1 MAAPDERNETLI
13 KIDWMLKN
21 IETAVSSSTIFGATP
36 VSTSNVTEKYSK
48 LLKLEITK
56 LEGNVLQWQGFWDQ
70 ISSTIDSNSQLKNI
84 DKFNYFQTYSR
95 KKQKQSPGDV
105 LWKRCFEKFWKIHK
119 KTPVR
124 ESPF

>member
-1 MAAPDERNETLI
+1 
-13 KIDWMLKN
+13 MLKN

-84 DKFNYFQTYSR
+84 DKFN
-95 KKQKQSPGDV
+95 
-105 LWKRCFEKFWKIHK
+105 
-119 KTPVR
+119 
-124 ESPF
+124 